1 MDSTTQDAPRIEGT
15 QMTDSGA
22 TIRIRANSG
31 HTQKMGWT
39 GSDITVEITGPLAPN
54 LLGHVKT
61 IIQTETL
68 RAHEAISA
76 ACRDMNR
83 REEEAS

>member
-1 MDSTTQDAPRIEGT
+1 MDSTTQDAPRIDDT
-15 QMTDSGA
+15 RLDPDSGA

-54 LLGHVKT
+54 LLGHAET
-61 IIQTETL
+61 IIRTETL
-68 RAHEAISA
+68 RAHRAISA
-76 ACRDMNR
+76 ACREMNE
-83 REEEAS
+83 REG